1 MMKMNQKIN
10 LRINKKVFSPHFYP
24 YLMDYSHRWEIYCGS
39 AGSGKSHFVVQKLII
54 KACIS
59 RRRIAMCRKFG
70 TTINNSI
77 WDLTKQILRQF
88 KLLDKCQINKTERTI
103 TLPNGSM
110 IIMLPL
116 DDEEKLLSIN
126 GITDFFI
133 EEIFECNFE
142 IIDQIDL
149 RLRAKAPNLQIYG
162 AFNPISPHHWLYEFC
177 EGDKQPKSFFYD
189 RSTYKDNPFLPQDYV
204 DSLESLYVRN
214 PNKARIFCDGMWGTD
229 LTGLVFPHVKF
240 INSSEIDINSML
252 RDKAWE
258 VRCGVDVGML
268 DPTAIAVSLFNEKT
282 QELYLI
288 GEYYQRGATL
298 QDMLEAIYR
307 LDIQK
312 QRIYVDS
319 ASPQVI
325 SYLKSKGINAQPCI
339 KGSGSVDAKITY
351 LQNLT
356 IYVLE
361 DKCPNAQA
369 EFENFVYLKDK
380 QTGKYTEKT
389 DHTYSH
395 LCCDALGY
403 SICDIY
409 MAKAK
414 AKVMDRNI
422 LRL

>member
-1 MMKMNQKIN
+1 MIDLTIKKKI
-10 LRINKKVFSPHFYP
+10 FAPHFYP
-24 YLMDYSHRWEIYCGS
+24 YLTDYSHRWEIYKGS
-39 AGSGKSHFVVQKLII
+39 AGSGKSHFIIQKLII
-54 KACIS
+54 KACQSKRKIC
-59 RRRIAMCRKFG
+59 MCRRYG

-88 KLLDKCQINKTERTI
+88 KLMSLCKVNKTERTI
-103 TLPNGSM
+103 TFPNGSM
-110 IIMLPL
+110 IIMLGL

-133 EEIFECNFE
+133 EEIFEVPQE

-177 EGDKQPKSFFYD
+177 EGTKKPKSFFYD
-189 RSTYKDNPFLPQDYV
+189 SSTYKDNPFLPQEYV
-204 DSLESLYVRN
+204 NSLESLQTRN
-214 PNKARIFCDGMWGTD
+214 PNKFRIFGLGMWGTD
-229 LTGLVFPHVKF
+229 LDGLVFKNVKY
-240 INSSEIDINSML
+240 IQSSEIDINSL
-252 RDKAWE
+252 LKNRDWQ
-258 VRCGVDVGML
+258 VRCGMDIGSL

-288 GEYYQRGATL
+288 KEFYQRGATL
-298 QDMLEAIYR
+298 DEMFEAIINM
-307 LDIQK
+307 DIAK

-339 KGSGSVDAKITY
+339 KGSGSVEARINY

-361 DKCPNAQA
+361 DVCPNAVA
-369 EFENFVYLKDK
+369 EFDNFVYLKDRHTS
-380 QTGKYTEKT
+380 QYTNKT
-389 DHTYSH
+389 DHEFSH

-403 SICDIY
+403 AICDIY
-409 MAKAK
+409 MAKPK
-414 AKVMDRNI
+414 AKVLDKNI
-422 LRL
+422 LRM